1 MRRPSPA
8 LSGALLTLAAAFA
21 ALLGAV
27 PRLPG
32 KKPVPAFEIPL
43 RRGDFLHLVVDQRG
57 VDVVATLLDPAGRK
71 VLAADSPSGSEGPEP
86 VLAVAESAGLYRLE
100 IRSLDAGAAGRCPV
114 RIEALRPAT
123 RDDRIRAA
131 AAQAFARGEELR
143 ALPAEALAAYREA
156 LRGWQRLGA
165 VREEAVTLRR
175 IGQASAQGLD
185 LRTAAASFAA
195 AAERFRRLGDGVEEA
210 RVLSELGAV
219 YRRLADFG
227 RAEEAYRQ
235 ALAIAL
241 ARQDRRAEA
250 LALNNLGVLYD
261 SRAQPRQALA
271 AYGRALA
278 VWRELGDRPREA
290 AALHNLGMAHALL
303 GEPPQALGF
312 LGRALR
318 LRRAAGDLQGQAATL
333 TGIAWAREL
342 SGNPRQAL
350 VLYGQAFRLYRAS
363 GDRHGEAVALGR
375 RGAAL
380 AALGRLD
387 EASVS
392 FDRAL
397 AILQRAGA
405 RASEAYLLT
414 AVGWL
419 HERRGHPGRALE
431 ACGRALRLF
440 EQVGDRQG
448 EAVALLGLA
457 RAERDRGR
465 VDRAVLLVERALS
478 LVESLRGAAPG
489 PALRTSYLASRYEHY
504 EMAIDLR
511 MRLHDPGRALEASEQ
526 ARARTLLE
534 GLARGGAPVP
544 PMKLREIQG
553 LLDPDT
559 LLLEYALGEA
569 RSFLWVVGPGS
580 LTAHVLPARAVIEER
595 ARRVHDLLSRSRLR
609 GVQGQAALAA
619 ADLSDLVL
627 GPVAGRLGVRRL
639 VIVADGALQYV
650 PFAALTLP
658 GKRVPL
664 LVEHEVV
671 HLPSASI
678 LALERREQ
686 AGRRPAPHSVA
697 VVADPEAEAKG
708 FPRLPH
714 SREEAE
720 AILSLVPPG
729 EGLRALGFDAS
740 RETVLSGRLSGYRI
754 LHFATHG
761 VADADHPERSGI
773 VLRDGLLRAGEIPG
787 LRLPAELVVLSACR
801 TALGREVRGEG
812 LTGLTHGFLRA
823 GAKRLV
829 VSLWSVDDE
838 ATAELMSRFYRAMLR
853 AGRPAS
859 PALREAQLSLLREPR
874 WQAPCYWAGFTFQG
888 EWR

>member
-1 MRRPSPA
+1 MGRSSPA
-8 LSGALLTLAAAFA
+8 LAGALLTLAAVFA
-21 ALLGAV
+21 ALFAAV
-27 PRLPG
+27 PRQT
-32 KKPVPAFEIPL
+32 VPAFEIRL
-43 RRGDFLHLVVDQRG
+43 QRGDFLHLAVDQRG
-57 VDVVATLLDPAGRK
+57 VDVVATLLDPSGRK
-71 VLAADSPSGSEGPEP
+71 ILAADGPTGSAGPEP
-86 VLAVAESAGLYRLE
+86 VFAVAESAGVHRLE
-100 IRSLDAGAAGRCPV
+100 VRPLDGGAAGMYPV

-123 RDDRIRAA
+123 PDDRVRAVA
-131 AAQAFARGEELR
+131 AKAFARGEGLR
-143 ALPAEALAAYREA
+143 AVPDKALAAYREA
-156 LRGWQRLGA
+156 LRGWRRLGA

-175 IGQASAQGLD
+175 IGQASVQALD
-185 LRTAAASFAA
+185 LRGAAGSYAA
-195 AAERFRRLGDGVEEA
+195 AAARFRRLGDAVEEG

-227 RAEEAYRQ
+227 RAEEACRQ
-235 ALAIAL
+235 ALALAL
-241 ARQDRRAEA
+241 ARRDRRAQA

-261 SRAQPRQALA
+261 SRAEPRQALA

-278 VWRELGDRPREA
+278 AWQELGDRPREA

-318 LRRAAGDLQGQAATL
+318 LHRAAGDRQGEAATL
-333 TGIAWAREL
+333 AGIAWAREL
-342 SGNPRQAL
+342 AGNPRQAL
-350 VLYGQAFRLYRAS
+350 VLYDRAFRLYRAS
-363 GDRHGEAVALGR
+363 GDRHGEAMALGR

-380 AALGRLD
+380 ATLGRLD
-387 EASVS
+387 EASAS

-397 AILQRAGA
+397 GILRRAGA
-405 RASEAYLLT
+405 RADEAYLLT

-419 HERRGHPGRALE
+419 HEKRGDPARALE

-440 EQVGDRQG
+440 EQAGDRQG
-448 EAVALLGLA
+448 KALALLGLA

-465 VDRAVLLVERALS
+465 ADRAVLLVDRALS
-478 LVESLRGAAPG
+478 LVESLRGETPG

-504 EMAIDLR
+504 ETAIDLR
-511 MRLHDPGRALEASEQ
+511 MRLGDPGRALEASEQ

-534 GLARGGAPVP
+534 GLGRNGAPLTP
-544 PMKLREIQG
+544 LRLREVQR
-553 LLDPDT
+553 LLDPGT
-559 LLLEYALGEA
+559 LLLEYALGEE

-580 LTAHVLPARAVIEER
+580 LSAHELPGRAAIEER

-619 ADLSDLVL
+619 ADLARIVLGPVL
-627 GPVAGRLGVRRL
+627 GPVAGRPGARRL

-650 PFAALTLP
+650 PFAALPVP
-658 GKRVPL
+658 GEGVPL
-664 LVEHEVV
+664 LVDHEVV

-678 LALERREQ
+678 LALQRREL
-686 AGRRPAPHSVA
+686 AGRRPAPRALA
-697 VVADPEAEAKG
+697 VVADPGEAKDL
-708 FPRLPH
+708 PRLPH

-729 EGLRALGFDAS
+729 ESLRALGFDAS

-761 VADADHPERSGI
+761 VVDSARPERSGV
-773 VLRDGLLRAGEIPG
+773 VLRDGLLRVGEIRG

-812 LTGLTHGFLRA
+812 LTGLTHGFFRA
-823 GAKRLV
+823 GAERLV

-838 ATAELMSRFYRAMLR
+838 ATAELMSRFYRGMLR
-853 AGRPAS
+853 EGLPAS
-859 PALREAQLSLLREPR
+859 RALREAQLSLLPEPR
-874 WQAPCYWAGFTFQG
+874 WQAPYYWASFTFQG